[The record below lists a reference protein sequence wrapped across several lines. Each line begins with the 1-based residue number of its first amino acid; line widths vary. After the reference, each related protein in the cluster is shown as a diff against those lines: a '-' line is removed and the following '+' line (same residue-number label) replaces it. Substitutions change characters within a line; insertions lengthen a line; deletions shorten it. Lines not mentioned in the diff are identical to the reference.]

1 MKKVDST
8 LVIKYCL
15 CGKRAKNHILGSRLV
30 NCRKHYTASIRV
42 FTRVQRH
49 YMQHM

>member
-1 MKKVDST
+1 MKRVDGS

-15 CGKRAKNHILGSRLV
+15 CGRRAKNQILGSRLV

-42 FTRVQRH
+42 FARVQHH
-49 YMQHM
+49 YAEHM